1 MKYEIVTIPDKRL
14 RMISKDV
21 DVSETNTLKFQE
33 FLNDLREMMYKF
45 DGGGLSAIQLGIP
58 KRIFV
63 VNGEVYGNSKVDY
76 FINPVVKPVGTEE
89 KNDFDGCLS
98 VRGYYGNTFRP
109 KKVKV
114 IYYNSKGEKV
124 KGVFSG
130 MISRTIHHELDHLN
144 GILWIDRVDDLKK
157 IKLDKRYK
165 EPVSFDEVVKSRK
178 PLKF

>member
-1 MKYEIVTIPDKRL
+1 MTIPDKRL
-14 RMISKDV
+14 RTVSKAVDIS
-21 DVSETNTLKFQE
+21 EINTQE
-33 FLNDLREMMYKF
+33 FQQFLIELRDMMYKY
-45 DGGGLSAIQLGIP
+45 DGGGLSAIQVGVS

-63 VNGEVYGNSKVDY
+63 VNGEVYGDSKVDF
-76 FINPVVKPVGTEE
+76 FINPVVKSVGMEQ

-114 IYYNSKGEKV
+114 IYYNSKGERV

-130 MISRTIHHELDHLN
+130 MIGRTIHHEQDHLN

-165 EPVSFDEVVKSRK
+165 EPVGFEEVVKAQRN
-178 PLKF
+178 LKLIRG